1 MKYDDEEEDT
11 IGPAPG
17 DTESV
22 ISEFSGI
29 DGHMTPTSR
38 TASTS
43 NADLLDHVV
52 SKTTAYDRVQKR
64 ESNSSPSRKT
74 PTSPSQ
80 ISTSQSKNSLNNA
93 VIAANVFESMQAQ
106 LKTREG
112 ELNQLVQQVNALK
125 RSRNN
130 MAEEIVRLSNQND
143 DMEKYEKEC
152 TNLREQI
159 KEINQRHNLTLTLL
173 GEKSEECEELKM
185 DLQDVKQMF
194 RQQTEELLSKIG
206 NQQ

>member
-1 MKYDDEEEDT
+1 M

-38 TASTS
+38 QGSTPS
-43 NADLLDHVV
+43 QADLMDHVV
-52 SKTTAYDRVQKR
+52 SKTTAYDRVQK
-64 ESNSSPSRKT
+64 SKDRKT

-80 ISTSQSKNSLNNA
+80 ISSSVKNSNSTSSMLNNNI
-93 VIAANVFESMQAQ
+93 IASNVFESLQAQ

-112 ELNQLVQQVNALK
+112 ELNQLIQQVNALK

-130 MAEEIVRLSNQND
+130 MAEEIVRLSNQNE
-143 DMEKYEKEC
+143 DMEKY
-152 TNLREQI
+152 RV
-159 KEINQRHNLTLTLL
+159 L
-173 GEKSEECEELKM
+173 GKILK
-185 DLQDVKQMF
+185 
-194 RQQTEELLSKIG
+194 
-206 NQQ
+206 N